1 MSKGLRKDGRGKNH
15 NIIIPFPFMQSIEIE
30 ILFLTIIRLLLQLI
44 VSIPIL
50 LLLGL
55 VHCPEQAI
63 ENDVISDLQSCLE
76 FAKHRQANTTI
87 SVSSYDILTSNLSD
101 ADVVFKAGWNGLSS
115 TGGGTLTGNN
125 NWQQLM
131 RDLKTIYHCT
141 ISQAEKSNIICLIV
155 NVCRNQNP
163 PGRFLLQDDT
173 SGRWNEIGDDEA
185 ENRTKLALYELSND
199 EYAVK
204 DTSSSSSATSASP
217 VKVKEILRHNEDMV
231 RETEAMEL
239 LDLLKDENDVSVLMR
254 VFYLFLKICFLI
266 SYASAITT
274 LLGFNPSYSAKEEAE
289 ARQQEGERA
298 FAGQTREAKSS
309 SFFKKDTTSIAAVC
323 ATIIL

>member
-1 MSKGLRKDGRGKNH
+1 MK
-15 NIIIPFPFMQSIEIE
+15 
-30 ILFLTIIRLLLQLI
+30 
-44 VSIPIL
+44 
-50 LLLGL
+50 
-55 VHCPEQAI
+55 
-63 ENDVISDLQSCLE
+63 DVISDLQSCLE

-87 SVSSYDILTSNLSD
+87 SVSSYDILTSHLSD
-101 ADVVFKAGWNGLSS
+101 SDVVFKAGWNGLSS
-115 TGGGTLTGNN
+115 TDGTLTGNN

-199 EYAVK
+199 EYAVN
-204 DTSSSSSATSASP
+204 DISSSSSSATSASP

-239 LDLLKDENDVSVLMR
+239 LDLLKDENEVSVLMR
-254 VFYLFLKICFLI
+254 VFYLFLKICFL
-266 SYASAITT
+266 SYHMPLSS
-274 LLGFNPSYSAKEEAE
+274 LLY
-289 ARQQEGERA
+289 
-298 FAGQTREAKSS
+298 
-309 SFFKKDTTSIAAVC
+309 
-323 ATIIL
+323 